1 MEKAQTGNKTI
12 PINIWDDFEDKT
24 FAYVE
29 DYSLSHDLQHESL
42 CTLRDVIVTLSGD
55 LPIKYSIHYIKFVG
69 TGGFERWE
77 LHIENITHEIL
88 YQLVGV
94 LQRCN
99 LNLYG
104 IPFKIYSES

>member
-1 MEKAQTGNKTI
+1 VTGNKTI

-29 DYSLSHDLQHESL
+29 DYLLSHDSQHESL
-42 CTLRDVIVTLSGD
+42 CILRDVISTLSGD
-55 LPIKYSIHYIKFVG
+55 LPIKYSMHYIKLIGV
-69 TGGFERWE
+69 GGFERWE

-88 YQLVGV
+88 YQLVGN
-94 LQRCN
+94 LQQCN
-99 LNLYG
+99 LNLHG